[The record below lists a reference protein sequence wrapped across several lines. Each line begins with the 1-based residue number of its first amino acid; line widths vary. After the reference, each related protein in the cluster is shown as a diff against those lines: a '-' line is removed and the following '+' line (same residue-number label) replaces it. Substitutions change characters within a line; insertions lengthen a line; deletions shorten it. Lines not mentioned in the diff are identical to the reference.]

1 MYPSLPLHTIG
12 GAYFPAAAA
21 YMAAVSASVSAAAA
35 AALSPLNVDVPGGGG
50 GGGGGVRP
58 SSTHCSSKSS
68 DNSSSQIR
76 VYNPSLQPFSPHFSG
91 GRGSLMNAD
100 DLFNKQLKKA
110 ADDFIPEHTV
120 EDAEAPK
127 STPASPVRSPERPS
141 TVRTYSVESGS
152 RNTPYADLRDRSGSS
167 QQTRHDRDHA
177 MDFSS
182 VYVEPGES

>member
-1 MYPSLPLHTIG
+1 MSKNNRVFPSTQHYTPHLSANNPL
-12 GAYFPAAAA
+12 
-21 YMAAVSASVSAAAA
+21 
-35 AALSPLNVDVPGGGG
+35 
-50 GGGGGVRP
+50 
-58 SSTHCSSKSS
+58 
-68 DNSSSQIR
+68 
-76 VYNPSLQPFSPHFSG
+76 
-91 GRGSLMNAD
+91 NAD